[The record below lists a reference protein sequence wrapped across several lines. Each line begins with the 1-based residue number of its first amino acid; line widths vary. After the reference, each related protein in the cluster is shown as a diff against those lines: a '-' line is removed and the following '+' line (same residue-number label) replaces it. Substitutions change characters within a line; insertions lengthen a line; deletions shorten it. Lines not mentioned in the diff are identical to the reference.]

1 MLQMI
6 TPYSPADLGRGSSAT
21 IHLMSEVMKRAYADR
36 ATYLGDPSHVTIPA
50 ASLVSRGYA
59 EALMRGYSPERATPA
74 AEAGPGD
81 PFRFESDST
90 THFSIAD
97 SHGNVVAVTTTL
109 NSWFGMGAVLDGYGF
124 LLNNEMD
131 DFSASPGAPNM
142 YGLVG
147 AEANAVAPGKRML
160 SSMTPAII
168 AKEGKPFMVLGSP
181 GGGRIT
187 TMVFQVILNV
197 IDHGMELQ
205 EALGAPRCHHQW
217 RPDRITC
224 EEEALIR
231 DVREGLERRGHE
243 VRAGRAWG
251 NVQALLFDP
260 VSGLIHGASDP
271 RGYGEP
277 LGY

>member
-1 MLQMI
+1 
-6 TPYSPADLGRGSSAT
+6 
-21 IHLMSEVMKRAYADR
+21 
-36 ATYLGDPSHVTIPA
+36 
-50 ASLVSRGYA
+50 
-59 EALMRGYSPERATPA
+59 
-74 AEAGPGD
+74 
-81 PFRFESDST
+81 
-90 THFSIAD
+90 
-97 SHGNVVAVTTTL
+97 VVAVTTTL